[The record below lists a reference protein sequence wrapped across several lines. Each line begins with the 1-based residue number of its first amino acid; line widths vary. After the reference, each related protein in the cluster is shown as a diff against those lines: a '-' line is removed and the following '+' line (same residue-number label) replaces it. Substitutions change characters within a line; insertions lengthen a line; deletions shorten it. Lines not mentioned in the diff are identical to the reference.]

1 MNTRKTTR
9 YRTRKVYSLKRS
21 QNTDTKHFNVSTL
34 NVFTRNTEREE
45 TQTTTKQINSKEP
58 EQTNES
64 NEGEATTCK
73 TDPEMLIV
81 TSPLFCYLFCFGF
94 FFYFAPVPVSPSAPP
109 PPPPPPPIFWDL
121 LHATMPQGVARW

>member
-21 QNTDTKHFNVSTL
+21 QDTDTKHFNVSTL

-45 TQTTTKQINSKEP
+45 TQTTTKQINRKEP

-64 NEGEATTCK
+64 NKGEATTCK
-73 TDPEMLIV
+73 TDPEMVDSYLPFILLPV
-81 TSPLFCYLFCFGF
+81 LFWLLFLLCTR
-94 FFYFAPVPVSPSAPP
+94 SCLPP

-121 LHATMPQGVARW
+121 LHATMLQGVARW